1 MVKIDTL
8 FKKKR
13 ISRIKD
19 IERERYINFLK
30 SSYTNDFNHCK
41 KNLKYFPRWS
51 IISGYYSMH
60 NITKLFL
67 AEKFNLK
74 FDSKVHSTTIIV
86 LEKLIE
92 NKKIPQLLEKAYKE
106 FLNLSNDL
114 NEAKENRVNVQY
126 HTGTFYS
133 NKRYFSKAEEFFK
146 QVKVYLNKIQ
156 KLLK

>member
-19 IERERYINFLK
+19 IEKERYLNFLK
-30 SSYTNDFNHCK
+30 SSYINDFNHCK
-41 KNLKYFPRWS
+41 KNLNEFPRWS

-60 NITKLFL
+60 NVTKLFL
-67 AEKFNLK
+67 VEKFSIK
-74 FDSKVHSTTIIV
+74 VDFKVHSTTIIV

-92 NKKIPQLLEKAYKE
+92 NKRIPQLLEKAYKE

-114 NEAKENRVNVQY
+114 NEAKENRVQAQY
-126 HTGTFYS
+126 YTGTSYS
-133 NKRYFSKAEEFFK
+133 NKR
-146 QVKVYLNKIQ
+146 
-156 KLLK
+156 